1 MLLAVA
7 AWVLAGLEA
16 GLRDA
21 LVIGQTGIAPSFVFV
36 LMAFIAMTGPRPVV
50 LWAAVALGLLLD
62 LIFEVP
68 LRQAGSNLTMLGP
81 HAIAYALG
89 AQLIMALRGLMIRR
103 NPMTLGFLS
112 LVGALVTNLTLW
124 GIYTFRAMVGTPLVW
139 EAKHQ
144 IVAAL
149 GSSVYTGL
157 LGIVLA
163 FVLFPLAGPLGLPSQ
178 QQRRFAVRSR

>member
-7 AWVLAGLEA
+7 AWILAGLEA

-21 LVIGQTGIAPSFVFV
+21 LVIGQTGISPSFVFV
-36 LMAFIAMTGPRPVV
+36 LMAFIAMTAPRPVV

-62 LIFEVP
+62 LVFEVP
-68 LRQAGSNLTMLGP
+68 LKQAGSNLTMIGP
-81 HAIAYALG
+81 HALAYALG
-89 AQLIMALRGLMIRR
+89 AQLIVVLRGIMIRR
-103 NPMTLGFLS
+103 NPLTLGFLS
-112 LVGALVTNLTLW
+112 LVGALVANLVLW
-124 GIYTFRAMVGTPLVW
+124 TIFSLRSVAGAPLVW
-139 EAKHQ
+139 ETKHQ

-149 GSSVYTGL
+149 GSAAYTGL

-178 QQRRFAVRSR
+178 QQRRFAVRR